1 MNTLE
6 KGPNFPRPDR
16 QIDTEIAQA
25 SVTHNEGARLKSE
38 EGAGTPSRKEALALL
53 TEVYQLLNDYAPMW
67 YPEQLNDKLVR
78 TLYPELS
85 VHSH

>member
-1 MNTLE
+1 MSTFERDYDFL
-6 KGPNFPRPDR
+6 KPNR
-16 QIDTEIAQA
+16 QITTDIPQDSVAHDDT
-25 SVTHNEGARLKSE
+25 VRLKSE
-38 EGAGTPSRKEALALL
+38 EGAGTPSRKEVLALL

>member
-1 MNTLE
+1 MSTFERDYGLL
-6 KGPNFPRPDR
+6 KPNR
-16 QIDTEIAQA
+16 QIDTDIPQD
-25 SVTHNEGARLKSE
+25 SVTHEGTARLKSGE
-38 EGAGTPSRKEALALL
+38 SAVTPSRNEVLALL